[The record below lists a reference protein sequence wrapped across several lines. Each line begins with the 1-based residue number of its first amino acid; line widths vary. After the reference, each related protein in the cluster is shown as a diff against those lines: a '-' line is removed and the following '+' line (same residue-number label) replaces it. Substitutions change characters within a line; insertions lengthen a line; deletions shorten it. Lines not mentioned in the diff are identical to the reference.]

1 MSEAPQNSSPKPAD
15 NWLRSRNLPRI
26 GFATALAPP
35 AAGAL
40 LAIILGLTV
49 FNAQIFLT
57 PDPADPNLL
66 VGASIP
72 LIAGNLFNAVTGGVI
87 LGALVGWP
95 VMLVFG
101 LPGHALLLR
110 KTSAK
115 LWIYAA
121 AGIVI
126 GLAGGVFRYAQAR
139 SHSTDDLPQFLA
151 IGAVTGTLAAIIFWF
166 ARRPDKDAAE
176 YKS

>member
-1 MSEAPQNSSPKPAD
+1 MSVDPKPAD
-15 NWLRSRNLPRI
+15 NWLQSRNMPRL

-49 FNAQIFLT
+49 FNGQIFLV
-57 PDPADPNLL
+57 PSSADPNLM

-72 LIAGNLFNAVTGGVI
+72 LIFGNLFNAVTGGII

-95 VMLVFG
+95 VMLILG
-101 LPGHALLLR
+101 LPVHALLLR
-110 KTSAK
+110 KTPAK
-115 LWIYAA
+115 LWIYGAG
-121 AGIVI
+121 GIVI
-126 GLAGGVFRYAQAR
+126 GLAGGAFRYIQGRA
-139 SHSTDDLPQFLA
+139 HSANDLTQFLA

>member
-1 MSEAPQNSSPKPAD
+1 MADAPQNAKPAD
-15 NWLRSRNLPRI
+15 NWLKSSNMPRL

-49 FNAQIFLT
+49 FNAQIFLA
-57 PDPADPNLL
+57 PDPADPNLMK
-66 VGASIP
+66 GASIP
-72 LIAGNLFNAVTGGVI
+72 LIAGNLFNAVTGGII

-110 KTSAK
+110 KTSAR
-115 LWIYAA
+115 LWIYGA

-126 GLAGGVFRYAQAR
+126 GLAGGAFRYFQSR
-139 SHSTDDLPQFLA
+139 SHSANDLTQFLA